1 MGVVG
6 TIGEDP
12 RGGAGRPQW
21 FSTLLT
27 SIESSVSRCIEHFAV
42 DGAAPASTIGATTEP
57 ADAVFVLPLSARSA
71 EELDNLV
78 WWWTNVLE
86 DERVSLPRSCATAAL
101 RRHHPHRVAIV
112 ASQRERFL
120 EGLQAVASDRLVL
133 WCEPGASAELVRL
146 AVLHVRGKWVDWRA
160 VYGRERHR
168 LFTES

>member
-1 MGVVG
+1 
-6 TIGEDP
+6 
-12 RGGAGRPQW
+12 
-21 FSTLLT
+21 
-27 SIESSVSRCIEHFAV
+27 
-42 DGAAPASTIGATTEP
+42 
-57 ADAVFVLPLSARSA
+57 
-71 EELDNLV
+71 
-78 WWWTNVLE
+78 
-86 DERVSLPRSCATAAL
+86 
-101 RRHHPHRVAIV
+101 VAIV